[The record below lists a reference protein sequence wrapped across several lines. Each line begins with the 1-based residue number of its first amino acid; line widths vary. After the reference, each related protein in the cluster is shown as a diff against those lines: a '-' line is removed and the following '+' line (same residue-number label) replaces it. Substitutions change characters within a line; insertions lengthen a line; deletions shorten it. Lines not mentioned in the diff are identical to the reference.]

1 MKMARKLSTISIA
14 NSLDDIESCTN
25 SECLT
30 FRDEMIKRLT
40 AMDEN
45 LKKNTDKYDSL
56 CTIVM
61 ELQLELHPDPVPR
74 TPTPVP
80 ERFFQNFPDP
90 NPAPKK
96 MKTPSPDPKKFRG
109 FRGIHP

>member
-1 MKMARKLSTISIA
+1 MKMDRKLSTISIA

-45 LKKNTDKYDSL
+45 LKKNADKYDSL

-61 ELQLELHPDPVPR
+61 ELQLKVTNVYQQIGEIHQSGKQQEADSTMEQLKKLV
-74 TPTPVP
+74 
-80 ERFFQNFPDP
+80 ERNIPPQPITVSL
-90 NPAPKK
+90 KEK
-96 MKTPSPDPKKFRG
+96 
-109 FRGIHP
+109 